1 MMFTRLS
8 MLSNASILAISVAV
22 FVTVFAL
29 AAANPSA
36 ARKMRKMVAPQ
47 QNNDNSAT
55 NIDHL
60 NNKYF
65 KTRFIEAHNFAFEKG
80 DVSFKVASN
89 HFINYSPAQYKRIRG
104 LQMRSNG
111 QRRNAVTL
119 QLNNGTT
126 LPEEVDWRQKGAV
139 TEVKNQGECGS
150 CWAFSATGAI
160 EGAMA
165 LKNGTNIVNSLS
177 EQNLLDCSSKY
188 GNMGCDGGMM
198 DDAFEYVKD
207 NNGLDTEESY
217 PYMGKADKC
226 QFKNETVGATVLGY
240 KDLQQGDEEQLK
252 IAIATIGPISIGID
266 AGLWSFQLYES
277 GVYYDEW
284 CSNKYLDH
292 GVLLVGY
299 GTDEKHGDYWLV
311 KNSWGED
318 WGEQGYVRIARNKQN
333 HCGVATLASFPVV

>member
-1 MMFTRLS
+1 INCPSVAIPQKLIIKKKSDKMMFTRLS
-8 MLSNASILAISVAV
+8 MRSNAPILAISVAV

-29 AAANPSA
+29 AAANPPA
-36 ARKMRKMVAPQ
+36 ARKMKKMVAPQ

-80 DVSFKVASN
+80 DVSFKVVSN
-89 HFINYSPAQYKRIRG
+89 HLINYSPAQYKRIRG

-111 QRRNAVTL
+111 NRRNAVTL

-198 DDAFEYVKD
+198 DDA
-207 NNGLDTEESY
+207 
-217 PYMGKADKC
+217 
-226 QFKNETVGATVLGY
+226 
-240 KDLQQGDEEQLK
+240 
-252 IAIATIGPISIGID
+252 
-266 AGLWSFQLYES
+266 
-277 GVYYDEW
+277 
-284 CSNKYLDH
+284 
-292 GVLLVGY
+292 
-299 GTDEKHGDYWLV
+299 
-311 KNSWGED
+311 
-318 WGEQGYVRIARNKQN
+318 
-333 HCGVATLASFPVV
+333 